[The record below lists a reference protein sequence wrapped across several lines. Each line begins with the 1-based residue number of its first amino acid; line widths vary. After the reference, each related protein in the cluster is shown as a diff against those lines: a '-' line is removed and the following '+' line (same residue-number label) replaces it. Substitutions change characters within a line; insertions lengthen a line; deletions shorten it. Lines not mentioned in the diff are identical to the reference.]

1 MSVVICKNISYCE
14 VHLPRLCDKCQQ
26 QFKCQNYFFF
36 LHQVGLLSLIQYL
49 TFINFLFFII
59 FHFSFFQPFLLQ
71 LFSTVSCWSF
81 FHILLTFH
89 INLIVRVP
97 VRNFYLFF
105 NAFFH
110 SSCVSYSFFFSFLPE
125 ECDFSAAFVSINII
139 RLTTWVLPII
149 MILDTKKKWKKNGR
163 KKSFIVAL
171 VA

>member
-89 INLIVRVP
+89 LNLIVSSSSSEISIYSLMLSFILHAYP
-97 VRNFYLFF
+97 ILSFSHFYLKNVTFQR
-105 NAFFH
+105 H
-110 SSCVSYSFFFSFLPE
+110 L
-125 ECDFSAAFVSINII
+125 SA
-139 RLTTWVLPII
+139 LT
-149 MILDTKKKWKKNGR
+149 
-163 KKSFIVAL
+163 
-171 VA
+171 